1 MNDIPPDDLTAIG
14 NPDDHPSIVPPSLT
28 SDVEIEES
36 PSEAPVAATQQ
47 SVESTSELGHQAA
60 PVVGEPQVVSS
71 QASSDVD
78 LKPDEETPERVVAA
92 ELADAPVE
100 TPKPVVA
107 TELPDVPVEASE
119 SVAAAEL
126 ADVPVETPV
135 EVAEEVQ
142 SPRLQRELPRVIAVS
157 NQKGGV
163 GKTTTSVNLSAALAE
178 QGFRVLVIDMD
189 PQGNASTGL
198 GIDPHKVEFDVY
210 DVLLND
216 VAIVDC
222 VEPTEIKGLFAVPA
236 SIDLAGAE
244 MELFTAFG
252 RESRLK
258 KALAE
263 VLDDYDYVFID
274 CPPSFGLLTVNALV
288 AATEVLIPVQCEY
301 YALEGLVQLTR
312 NVELIRKDANPALEV
327 STIVLVMYD
336 NRTRLAD
343 NVVNDVTD
351 YFGDKVCRNKIPR
364 NIKLSEAPSYR
375 QPINIYAPSSRG
387 AVAYKEL
394 AREVS
399 GVS

>member
-1 MNDIPPDDLTAIG
+1 MNDS
-14 NPDDHPSIVPPSLT
+14 DHHDPEPPST
-28 SDVEIEES
+28 PEQPSTPWPAPAVPQRAETETEVVPADGSGAS
-36 PSEAPVAATQQ
+36 PDAASTQPHEMPFDPAPAPV
-47 SVESTSELGHQAA
+47 
-60 PVVGEPQVVSS
+60 PVP
-71 QASSDVD
+71 
-78 LKPDEETPERVVAA
+78 
-92 ELADAPVE
+92 
-100 TPKPVVA
+100 
-107 TELPDVPVEASE
+107 
-119 SVAAAEL
+119 AAA
-126 ADVPVETPV
+126 DVQDDVVTGEARSVPD
-135 EVAEEVQ
+135 
-142 SPRLQRELPRVIAVS
+142 LPRVIAVA

-198 GIDPHKVEFDVY
+198 GIDPHAVEYDVY

-216 VAIVDC
+216 VAMSDC
-222 VEPTEIKGLFAVPA
+222 IEPTGIKGLFGVPA
-236 SIDLAGAE
+236 TIDLAGAE

-252 RESRLK
+252 REGRLK

-263 VLDDYDYVFID
+263 VIEDFDYVFID

-312 NVELIRKDANPALEV
+312 NVELIRKDANPDLEV

-336 NRTRLAD
+336 NRTKLAD
-343 NVVNDVTD
+343 AVVSDVTD
-351 YFGDKVCRNKIPR
+351 HFGDKVCRNKIPR
-364 NIKLSEAPSYR
+364 NIKLSEAPSFR
-375 QPINIYAPSSRG
+375 QPISVYAPSSRG

-399 GVS
+399 GVA

>member
-1 MNDIPPDDLTAIG
+1 MNDS
-14 NPDDHPSIVPPSLT
+14 DHHDPEPPST
-28 SDVEIEES
+28 PEQPSTPWPAPAVPQRAETETEVVPADDSGAS
-36 PSEAPVAATQQ
+36 PDAASTQPHEMPFDPAPAPV
-47 SVESTSELGHQAA
+47 
-60 PVVGEPQVVSS
+60 PVP
-71 QASSDVD
+71 
-78 LKPDEETPERVVAA
+78 
-92 ELADAPVE
+92 
-100 TPKPVVA
+100 
-107 TELPDVPVEASE
+107 
-119 SVAAAEL
+119 AAA
-126 ADVPVETPV
+126 DVQDDVVTGEARSVPD
-135 EVAEEVQ
+135 
-142 SPRLQRELPRVIAVS
+142 LPRVIAVA

-198 GIDPHKVEFDVY
+198 GIDPHAVEYDVY

-216 VAIVDC
+216 VAMSDC
-222 VEPTEIKGLFAVPA
+222 IEPTGIKGLFGVPA
-236 SIDLAGAE
+236 TIDLAGAE

-252 RESRLK
+252 REGRLK

-263 VLDDYDYVFID
+263 VIEDFDYVFID

-312 NVELIRKDANPALEV
+312 NVELIRKDANPDLEV

-336 NRTRLAD
+336 NRTKLAD
-343 NVVNDVTD
+343 AVVSDVTD
-351 YFGDKVCRNKIPR
+351 HFGDKVCRNKIPR
-364 NIKLSEAPSYR
+364 NIKLSEAPSFR
-375 QPINIYAPSSRG
+375 QPISVYAPSSRG

-399 GVS
+399 GVA